1 MERSMLVMV
10 RQHWMDVQG
19 SAKAVGMGLC
29 LLISF
34 SQIGLAEEL
43 IEATKD
49 EEEQSVELGKVTV
62 TGGQAELNLSEVGFN
77 VDTIDT
83 EQFLNSSKDINQLI
97 DSSPGVIIR
106 ENGGLGSKFKLSL
119 NGLSENQVRY
129 FIDDIPME
137 SFGSALTLDN
147 FPVNLIK
154 RIDIYKG
161 VVPVSLG
168 ADALGGAINI
178 TTPALD
184 EDFIDVAYS
193 IGSFNT
199 QRASLFAHNSDDQGR
214 FLRISSFYNSS
225 DNDYYMD
232 EVLATDDIGN
242 VIGTERVKRFHDEY
256 WSGMFSVKS
265 GVANTDLADELSL
278 NVTYAEN
285 RNNEQHPDTSINNVY
300 GGFHSR
306 NNTLLASITY
316 KETFGNLKL
325 KSYLL
330 AGEITETL
338 YDTESREYEWD
349 GSYTDKSGNQ
359 GEFVNLSIFERK
371 DEVVRGN
378 VSVDLAVNNI
388 DKVSINLSVNDLSR
402 SGHDEIDEFNDEFS
416 DTNEMTKSVLG
427 VSYQLNSNDEK
438 LTIST
443 FSKQYWFDAQVNTNP
458 VDDTVDKIIKHKSSE
473 SETGYGATANYVLSS
488 TTQLKVSYEKA
499 YRLPEADEILGT
511 GKYIKANAELVA
523 EQSDNLNLGLSLAN
537 TFDDI
542 YFNSEFNVFYR
553 EADDFIKYNSD
564 GGPTGKYENLTKVRI
579 QGIETSLSIITSSL
593 YSLSVNATYQDMT
606 DQTRVDSDGD
616 ENDLYGDR
624 LTNEP
629 YLFANLRAGVK
640 FNTASYNEINAHWQT
655 NYVHSYFLM
664 PESLGNPDDKF
675 NIPTQLTHDIDVDY
689 SFAAGKYNVALTVNN
704 LFDEAVFDN
713 FNIQKP
719 GRAFYLK
726 FRYFN

>member
-1 MERSMLVMV
+1 MLVME
-10 RQHWMDVQG
+10 RQHWMNIQS
-19 SAKAVGMGLC
+19 SAKAVGAGLC
-29 LLISF
+29 LLLSF
-34 SQIGLAEEL
+34 SQSGLAEEL
-43 IEATKD
+43 TEATKD
-49 EEEQSVELGKVTV
+49 EDKQSVELGKVTV
-62 TGGQAELNLSEVGFN
+62 TGGQTELNLSEVGFN

-97 DSSPGVIIR
+97 NSSPGVIIR

-178 TTPALD
+178 ATPALD
-184 EDFIDVAYS
+184 EDFVDVAYS

-199 QRASLFAHNSDDQGR
+199 QRASLFAHNSDDKGR

-232 EVLATDDIGN
+232 EVLATDDLGN

-265 GVANTDLADELSL
+265 GVANTDLADELSI
-278 NVTYAEN
+278 NITYAEN

-300 GGFHSR
+300 GGFHTR

-338 YDTESREYEWD
+338 YDIQSRDYEWD
-349 GSYTDKSGNQ
+349 GSYSDISGNQ
-359 GEFVNLSIFERK
+359 GEFLNSSVFERK
-371 DEVVRGN
+371 DEVMRSN
-378 VSVDLAVNNI
+378 VSVDIAINNT
-388 DKVSINLSVNDLSR
+388 DKVSVNLSVNDLSR
-402 SGHDEIDEFNDEFS
+402 SGLDEIDVTNDSFS
-416 DTNEMTKSVLG
+416 DTNEMTKAVLG
-427 VSYQLNSNDEK
+427 LAYQVNSQDRK
-438 LTIST
+438 LSVST
-443 FSKQYWFDAQVNTNP
+443 FAKQYWFDAQVNTNP
-458 VDDTVDKIIKHKSSE
+458 ADDTVKKVIEHQSSE
-473 SETGYGATANYVLSS
+473 SETGFGATSNYVLSS
-488 TTQLKVSYEKA
+488 NTLLKVSYEKA

-511 GKYIKANAELVA
+511 GKYVLVNAGLIA
-523 EQSDNLNLGLSLAN
+523 EKSNNINLGLSLAN
-537 TFDDI
+537 TFSDI
-542 YFNSEFNVFYR
+542 YFNSEFNAFYR
-553 EADDFIKYNSD
+553 EADNFIKYKTD
-564 GGPTGKYENLTKVRI
+564 GGPTGRYENLTSVKI
-579 QGIETSLSIITSSL
+579 QGLESSLSILTSEL

-606 DQTRVDSDGD
+606 DQTRVTSEGKDNSQ
-616 ENDLYGDR
+616 YGDR

-629 YLFANLRAGVK
+629 YLFANLRAGIK
-640 FNTASYNEINAHWQT
+640 LNTPSYNEINAYWQT
-655 NYVHSYFLM
+655 SYVHSYFLYS
-664 PESLGNPDDKF
+664 ESSGNPGDKF
-675 NIPTQLTHDIDVDY
+675 VIPSQLTHDIDIDY
-689 SFAAGKYNVALTVNN
+689 SFAAGKYNVALTINN